1 MIITLE
7 IVAGLVL
14 TSAVVTIFT
23 VLAAFEL
30 GRLVT
35 RDEDQRQVE
44 ITVDDTSRFWCA
56 A

>member
-1 MIITLE
+1 MIIAVE

-14 TSAVVTIFT
+14 TGALVTILT
-23 VLAAFEL
+23 VLVAFEL

-35 RDEDQRQVE
+35 RDEDQREVE
-44 ITVDDTSRFWCA
+44 ISVDDTAGVRRA

>member
-7 IVAGLVL
+7 IVAGLML
-14 TSAVVTIFT
+14 TSALVTIFT

-35 RDEDQRQVE
+35 RDEDQREVE
-44 ITVDDTSRFWCA
+44 ISVHRTARVRRPA
-56 A
+56 